1 MLRIGARST
10 NTTVQMHGCRCCR
23 LKNLNSSGRQ
33 VRQAERFRNEM
44 VKLNSGP
51 GPLLIGS

>member
-1 MLRIGARST
+1 
-10 NTTVQMHGCRCCR
+10 
-23 LKNLNSSGRQ
+23 LKNLNSSGGQ